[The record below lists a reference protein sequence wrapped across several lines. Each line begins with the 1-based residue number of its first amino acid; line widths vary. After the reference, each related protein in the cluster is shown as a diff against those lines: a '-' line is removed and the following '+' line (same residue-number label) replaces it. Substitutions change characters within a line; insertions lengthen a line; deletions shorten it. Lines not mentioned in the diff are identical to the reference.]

1 MNQTISINIPYP
13 TESDSESLITKSNV
27 FRGMQYEVRDGKLII
42 YTLQNGVLAIPL
54 RHVGLW
60 ADELQAIGELWDGIR
75 T

>member
-1 MNQTISINIPYP
+1 MTISIRVPFP
-13 TESDSESLITKSNV
+13 SETDTESLITKSNV
-27 FRGMQYEVRDGKLII
+27 FRGMQYEVRERNLII

>member
-1 MNQTISINIPYP
+1 MTISIRVPFP
-13 TESDSESLITKSNV
+13 SETDTESLITKSNV
-27 FRGMQYEVRDGKLII
+27 FRGMQYEVRERKLII

-60 ADELQAIGELWDGIR
+60 ADELREIGELWDGIR

>member
-1 MNQTISINIPYP
+1 MTISIRVPFP
-13 TESDSESLITKSNV
+13 SETDTESLITKSNV

-42 YTLQNGVLAIPL
+42 YTMQNGVLAIPL

-60 ADELQAIGELWDGIR
+60 ADELREIGELWDGIR